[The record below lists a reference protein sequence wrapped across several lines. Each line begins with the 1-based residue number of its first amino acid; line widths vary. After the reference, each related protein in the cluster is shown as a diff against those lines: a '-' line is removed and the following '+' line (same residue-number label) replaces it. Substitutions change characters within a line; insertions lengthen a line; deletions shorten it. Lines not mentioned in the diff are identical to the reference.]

1 MNKSSDNYFAESV
14 LKTLGA
20 ETRATPAPASW
31 ADGIAAVQAYLAKL
45 GLPPGTYR
53 SDNGSG
59 LFSATD
65 VSPKQMVTLLRGA
78 HKDYRIGPDLLASL
92 PVGGMDGTL
101 ARRWPTSAA
110 RGRVRAKTGTL
121 ATVTTLAGYVG
132 VDSARPLAFAI
143 LVNDIPTGQKGPARA
158 MADDMLDAIVAYL
171 EAEASR

>member
-1 MNKSSDNYFAESV
+1 MNKASDNYMAESV

-20 ETRATPAPASW
+20 ETRATPAPGSW

-45 GLPPGTYR
+45 GVPPGTYR
-53 SDNGSG
+53 CDNGSG
-59 LFSATD
+59 LFNATEVSA
-65 VSPKQMVTLLRGA
+65 KQMVTLLRGA

-101 ARRWPTSAA
+101 AKRWHASDA

-121 ATVTTLAGYVG
+121 AAVATLAGYVG
-132 VDSARPLAFAI
+132 VDSAHPVAFAI
-143 LVNDIPTGQKGPARA
+143 FVNDIPTGQKGPAKA

-171 EAEASR
+171 EAEAAR